1 MEQNRTKLT
10 LTNLLVLLAAG
21 ASALFIAQSSHALTA
36 LVGVCFV
43 GFGVLITL
51 VSYFQMRLVERER
64 NERFEYDELTK
75 APSASAL
82 FNKEETS
89 GLPARRS
96 REQFEKYFIP
106 GFTIALFLG
115 YAAGAFFL
123 WRWLARPVVPMTH
136 PILTLC
142 IFSII
147 ALVLFML
154 GRFSVALARMEK
166 QRLLE
171 PVAVAV
177 LSGAYLAALA
187 ALATALVYFGVPQAD
202 LYIARALVILMGGLA
217 VEALLTLLME
227 IYRPRLKG
235 QQTRLLYHSRVMSLI
250 SQPESLFTTAAHA
263 LDYQFGFKVSDTWFF
278 QFLQRA
284 FAWIVLGQFAILMLS
299 TTFVVIETGEQALL
313 ERFGKPVA
321 GSAILDPGWH
331 FKMPWPIDKVH
342 RYQTERIQTFEVGLE
357 HEEGDDKHEEQTVLW
372 TVSHA
377 KEEFNLLV
385 ASRDTSTNA
394 ATGDAAK
401 KSPPVNLLTVS
412 IPVQF
417 QITNLTAWAYN
428 NTEPDHL
435 LEKIATRE
443 VVLYLVNADLN
454 ELMSTGRGA
463 AAEALRL
470 RIQSAAD
477 QRQLGARIIMVGL
490 QDIHPPVAV
499 AGAYQKVVGARQA
512 AEAKV
517 NTARAYAI
525 TTNALAG
532 SIARRT
538 VLGAEAEATRT
549 KSLALARAA
558 SFTNQI
564 PAYRAAPE
572 IYTTR
577 AYLQTLARQG
587 GNVRKYVVATTNTD
601 DVIQFDLTEK
611 YERSL
616 LDVNIPAPKK

>member
-1 MEQNRTKLT
+1 MEPNRTKLA
-10 LTNLLVLLAAG
+10 LTNLVALLAGGG
-21 ASALFIAQSSHALTA
+21 AAFLVSQSSQVRSGYIAL
-36 LVGVCFV
+36 CF
-43 GFGVLITL
+43 FGIGILITI

-64 NERFEYDELTK
+64 LERLEYDELTK

-82 FNKEETS
+82 FNKDEAS
-89 GLPARRS
+89 AMPARRS
-96 REQFEKYFIP
+96 REQFEKFFVP
-106 GFTIALFLG
+106 GFTIVLMLAEF
-115 YAAGAFFL
+115 AGAFFL
-123 WRWLARPVVPMTH
+123 WRWLQKPSVPMAN
-136 PILTLC
+136 PLLAGAILA
-142 IFSII
+142 II
-147 ALVLFML
+147 GLVLFIL
-154 GRFSVALARMEK
+154 GRFSVSLARLEK

-171 PVAVAV
+171 PPAVSV
-177 LSGAYLAALA
+177 LSAAYFSAICAIVVGLGWLE
-187 ALATALVYFGVPQAD
+187 FPRAD
-202 LYIARALVILMGGLA
+202 FYVAKILVIVLGLLA
-217 VEALLTLLME
+217 VENLFTLMLE
-227 IYRPRLKG
+227 IYRPRVKG
-235 QQTRLLYHSRVMSLI
+235 REGRLLYHSRILSLI

-278 QFLQRA
+278 QFLQRS
-284 FAWIVLGQFAILMLS
+284 FAWIILAQFAVLILS
-299 TTFVVIETGEQALL
+299 TAFVVIETGEQALL

-321 GSAILDPGWH
+321 GRAILEPGWH

-357 HEEGDDKHEEQTVLW
+357 HDESAEQEDTVLW

-385 ASRDTSTNA
+385 ASRVAVTNA
-394 ATGDAAK
+394 DGDTK

-417 QITNLTAWAYN
+417 QITNLNAWAYN

-454 ELMSTGRGA
+454 ELMAGGRGA
-463 AAEALRL
+463 AAEGLRQ

-512 AEAKV
+512 AEAKI
-517 NTARAYAI
+517 NAARAYAI

-549 KSLALARAA
+549 KTIGLARAA
-558 SFTNQI
+558 SFTNQV

-616 LDVNIPAPKK
+616 LDVQVPPPKK

>member
-10 LTNLLVLLAAG
+10 LVNLVVLLLAG
-21 ASALFIAQSSHALTA
+21 AASLGVALASHVLTA
-36 LVGVCFV
+36 TVAAVFCGI
-43 GFGVLITL
+43 GFLATLISYVLMQL
-51 VSYFQMRLVERER
+51 LERER
-64 NERFEYDELTK
+64 NERLEYDELTK
-75 APSASAL
+75 APTASAL
-82 FNKEETS
+82 FNKDEVS

-96 REQFEKYFIP
+96 REQFEKFIVP
-106 GFTIALFLG
+106 GYVIALLLG
-115 YAAGAFFL
+115 EAAGVFFL
-123 WRWLARPVVPMTH
+123 WRWLQKPAVPVQN
-136 PILTLC
+136 PI
-142 IFSII
+142 F
-147 ALVLFML
+147 ALVIFAVVTLVFFIL
-154 GRFSVALARMEK
+154 GRFSIALARMEK

-171 PVAVAV
+171 PPAVAV
-177 LSGAYLAALA
+177 LAAAYFSAVSAVAAG
-187 ALATALVYFGVPQAD
+187 LVYFEIPRAD
-202 LYIARALVILMGGLA
+202 LYLARALVILLGLLA
-217 VEALLTLLME
+217 VETLLTLLLE
-227 IYRPRLKG
+227 VYRPRVKG
-235 QQTRLLYHSRVMSLI
+235 RETRLLYHSRVMSLI

-284 FAWIVLGQFAILMLS
+284 FAWIVLAQFALLVFS
-299 TTFVVIETGEQALL
+299 TSFVVIETGEQALL

-321 GSAILDPGWH
+321 SRAILGPGWH

-357 HEEGDDKHEEQTVLW
+357 HDESAEKEDTVLW

-385 ASRDTSTNA
+385 ASRVNVTND
-394 ATGDAAK
+394 ATGEAK

-417 QITNLTAWAYN
+417 QITNLNAWAYN
-428 NTEPDHL
+428 NTQPDEL

-443 VVLYLVNADLN
+443 VVLYLVNADLG
-454 ELMSTGRGA
+454 ELMSVGRGA
-463 AAEALRL
+463 AAEGLRE
-470 RIQSAAD
+470 RIQAAAD

-490 QDIHPPVAV
+490 QDIHPPVSV
-499 AGAYQKVVGARQA
+499 AGAYQRVVGARQS
-512 AEAKV
+512 AEARI
-517 NTARAYAI
+517 NQARAYAA

-538 VLGAEAEATRT
+538 VLNAQAEAVRA
-549 KSLALARAA
+549 KSIAFARAA

-577 AYLQTLARQG
+577 AYLQTLARQA
-587 GNVRKYVVATTNTD
+587 GNVRKYVVATTNTE

-611 YERSL
+611 YERGL
-616 LDVNIPAPKK
+616 LDVQIPTPKK

>member
-1 MEQNRTKLT
+1 MEPNRTKLT
-10 LTNLLVLLAAG
+10 LLNLAVLLLAG
-21 ASALFIAQSSHALTA
+21 VAGLTVAVFTHALTA
-36 LVGVCFV
+36 TVAVVFCGV
-43 GFGVLITL
+43 GFLVTLLSYVLM
-51 VSYFQMRLVERER
+51 QLVEREK
-64 NERFEYDELTK
+64 NERLEYDELTK
-75 APSASAL
+75 SPSASAL
-82 FNKEETS
+82 FNKDEIS
-89 GLPARRS
+89 ALPARRS
-96 REQFEKYFIP
+96 REQFERFAVP
-106 GFTIALFLG
+106 GFTLALLLG
-115 YAAGAFFL
+115 EAAGVFFL
-123 WRWLARPVVPMTH
+123 WRWLQKPVVPMEK
-136 PILTLC
+136 PV
-142 IFSII
+142 F
-147 ALVLFML
+147 ALVIFALMALVFFML
-154 GRFSVALARMEK
+154 GRFSVALARIEK

-171 PVAVAV
+171 PPAVSVLSAAYFSALSAVAA
-177 LSGAYLAALA
+177 G
-187 ALATALVYFGVPQAD
+187 LVYFEIPRAD
-202 LYIARALVILMGGLA
+202 VYIARILVILLGILA
-217 VEALLTLLME
+217 VETLLTLLLE

-284 FAWIVLGQFAILMLS
+284 FAWIVLGQFAVLMLS
-299 TTFVVIETGEQALL
+299 TTFVVVETGEQALL

-321 GSAILDPGWH
+321 SRAILEPGWH

-357 HEEGDDKHEEQTVLW
+357 HDENAPESDTVLW

-385 ASRDTSTNA
+385 ASRESVTNLD
-394 ATGDAAK
+394 GAK

-454 ELMSTGRGA
+454 ELMAGGRGA

-499 AGAYQKVVGARQA
+499 AGAYQRVVGARQA

-549 KSLALARAA
+549 KSIALARAA

-616 LDVNIPAPKK
+616 LDVNIPAPRKP

>member
-1 MEQNRTKLT
+1 MEPNRTKLT
-10 LTNLLVLLAAG
+10 LLNLAALLLAGG
-21 ASALFIAQSSHALTA
+21 AALGVALTSHVLTA
-36 LVGVCFV
+36 TVAAVFCGVGLVVTLLSY
-43 GFGVLITL
+43 VLMQL
-51 VSYFQMRLVERER
+51 LEREK
-64 NERFEYDELTK
+64 NERLEYDELTK
-75 APSASAL
+75 SPSASAL
-82 FNKEETS
+82 FNKDETS

-96 REQFEKYFIP
+96 REQFEKFVVP
-106 GFTIALFLG
+106 GITLALFLG
-115 YAAGAFFL
+115 QCAGVFFL
-123 WRWLARPVVPMTH
+123 WRWLQKPVVPMEH
-136 PILTLC
+136 SYFALAILAL
-142 IFSII
+142 I
-147 ALVLFML
+147 ALVFFII
-154 GRFSVALARMEK
+154 GRFSVSLARLEK

-171 PVAVAV
+171 PPAVSVLSSAYFVALAAVAV
-177 LSGAYLAALA
+177 GLFSAGL
-187 ALATALVYFGVPQAD
+187 PRAD
-202 LYIARALVILMGGLA
+202 LYMARALVVLLGVLA
-217 VEALLTLLME
+217 VETLLTLLLE
-227 IYRPRLKG
+227 IYRPRVKG
-235 QQTRLLYHSRVMSLI
+235 RETRLLYHSRVMSLI

-284 FAWIVLGQFAILMLS
+284 FAWIVLGQFALLIFS
-299 TTFVVIETGEQALL
+299 TSFVVIEAGEQALL

-321 GSAILDPGWH
+321 SRAILEPGLH
-331 FKMPWPIDKVH
+331 LKMPWPVDKIH
-342 RYQTERIQTFEVGLE
+342 RYQTERIQSFEVGLDHDE
-357 HEEGDDKHEEQTVLW
+357 SAEQEETVLW

-385 ASRDTSTNA
+385 ASRESVTNLDGG
-394 ATGDAAK
+394 T

-417 QITNLTAWAYN
+417 QITNLNAWAYN

-463 AAEALRL
+463 AAEGLRE

-477 QRQLGARIIMVGL
+477 ARQLGARIIMVGL
-490 QDIHPPVAV
+490 QDIHPPVSV
-499 AGAYQKVVGARQA
+499 APAYQKVVGARQA
-512 AEAKV
+512 AEAKINV
-517 NTARAYAI
+517 ARAYAI

-532 SIARRT
+532 SLARRT
-538 VLGAEAEATRT
+538 VLNAEAEAVRAKT
-549 KSLALARAA
+549 LAFARAA

-577 AYLQTLARQG
+577 AYLQTLARQA
-587 GNVRKYVVATTNTD
+587 GNVRKYVIATTNTD

-616 LDVNIPAPKK
+616 LDVQIPQTKK

>member
-1 MEQNRTKLT
+1 MESNRTKLT
-10 LTNLLVLLAAG
+10 LLNLLALLAACATG
-21 ASALFIAQSSHALTA
+21 LVIAQSSHALTA
-36 LVGVCFV
+36 LVAACFAGLGALV
-43 GFGVLITL
+43 AL
-51 VSYFQMRLVERER
+51 VSYFQMRLIEREK
-64 NERFEYDELTK
+64 NERLEYDELTK
-75 APSASAL
+75 SPTASAL

-89 GLPARRS
+89 GLPAHRS
-96 REQFEKYFIP
+96 REQFEKYFVP

-115 YAAGAFFL
+115 CAAGTFLL
-123 WRWLARPVVPMTH
+123 WRWLARPVAPVTH
-136 PILTLC
+136 PILALVL
-142 IFSII
+142 FSII

-154 GRFSVALARMEK
+154 GRFSVTLARMEK

-177 LSGAYLAALA
+177 LSSAYLS
-187 ALATALVYFGVPQAD
+187 ALVAVSAGLAYFEIPRAD
-202 LYIARALVILMGGLA
+202 LYIARALVILLGVLA
-217 VEALLTLLME
+217 VETLLTLVLE
-227 IYRPRLKG
+227 IYRPRVKG

-284 FAWIVLGQFAILMLS
+284 FAWIVLGQLALLVLS

-321 GSAILDPGWH
+321 SRAILEPGWH

-342 RYQTERIQTFEVGLE
+342 RYQTERVQTFTVGLE
-357 HEEGDDKHEEQTVLW
+357 HEEGGKEENTVLW

-385 ASRDTSTNA
+385 ASRDTSTN
-394 ATGDAAK
+394 TDAGK
-401 KSPPVNLLTVS
+401 KSPPVNLLSVS

-428 NTEPDHL
+428 NTQPDEL

-454 ELMSTGRGA
+454 ELMAGGRGA
-463 AAEALRL
+463 AAEGLRE
-470 RIQSAAD
+470 RMQAAAD

-490 QDIHPPVAV
+490 QDIHPPVSV
-499 AGAYQKVVGARQA
+499 AAAYEKVVGARQA
-512 AEAKV
+512 AEAKI

-549 KSLALARAA
+549 KTIALARAA

-577 AYLQTLARQG
+577 AYLQTLARQA
-587 GNVRKYVVATTNTD
+587 GNVRKYVIATTNTD

-616 LDVNIPAPKK
+616 LDVQIPTTKKSP

>member
-1 MEQNRTKLT
+1 MEPNRTKLT
-10 LTNLLVLLAAG
+10 LLNLAVLLLAG
-21 ASALFIAQSSHALTA
+21 VAGLTVAVFTHALTA
-36 LVGVCFV
+36 TVAVVFCGV
-43 GFGVLITL
+43 GFLVTLLSYVLM
-51 VSYFQMRLVERER
+51 QLVEREK
-64 NERFEYDELTK
+64 NERLEYDELTK
-75 APSASAL
+75 SPSASAL
-82 FNKEETS
+82 FNKDEIS
-89 GLPARRS
+89 ALPARRS
-96 REQFEKYFIP
+96 REQLERFAVP
-106 GFTIALFLG
+106 GFTLALLLG
-115 YAAGAFFL
+115 EAAGVFFL
-123 WRWLARPVVPMTH
+123 WRWLQKPVVPMEK
-136 PILTLC
+136 PV
-142 IFSII
+142 F
-147 ALVLFML
+147 ALVIFALMALVFFML
-154 GRFSVALARMEK
+154 GRFSVALARIEK

-171 PVAVAV
+171 PPAVSVLSAAYFSALSAVAA
-177 LSGAYLAALA
+177 G
-187 ALATALVYFGVPQAD
+187 LVYFEIPRAD
-202 LYIARALVILMGGLA
+202 VYIARILVILLGILA
-217 VEALLTLLME
+217 VETLLTLLLE

-284 FAWIVLGQFAILMLS
+284 FAWIVLGQFAVLMLS
-299 TTFVVIETGEQALL
+299 TTFVVVETGEQALL

-321 GSAILDPGWH
+321 SRAILEPGWH

-357 HEEGDDKHEEQTVLW
+357 HDENAPESDTVLW

-385 ASRDTSTNA
+385 ASRESVTNLD
-394 ATGDAAK
+394 GAK

-454 ELMSTGRGA
+454 ELMAGGRGA

-490 QDIHPPVAV
+490 QDIH
-499 AGAYQKVVGARQA
+499 R
-512 AEAKV
+512 
-517 NTARAYAI
+517 
-525 TTNALAG
+525 
-532 SIARRT
+532 
-538 VLGAEAEATRT
+538 
-549 KSLALARAA
+549 
-558 SFTNQI
+558 
-564 PAYRAAPE
+564 
-572 IYTTR
+572 
-577 AYLQTLARQG
+577 
-587 GNVRKYVVATTNTD
+587 
-601 DVIQFDLTEK
+601 
-611 YERSL
+611 
-616 LDVNIPAPKK
+616 

>member
-1 MEQNRTKLT
+1 MEPNRTKLT
-10 LTNLLVLLAAG
+10 LLNLAVLLLAGAAALGVALTSHILTATVAAVFCGVGLLVTLL
-21 ASALFIAQSSHALTA
+21 SY
-36 LVGVCFV
+36 
-43 GFGVLITL
+43 VLMQL
-51 VSYFQMRLVERER
+51 LEREK
-64 NERFEYDELTK
+64 NERLEYDELTK
-75 APSASAL
+75 SPTASAL
-82 FNKEETS
+82 FNKDETS

-96 REQFEKYFIP
+96 REQFEKFIVP
-106 GFTIALFLG
+106 GFTFALLLAEG
-115 YAAGAFFL
+115 AGVFFL
-123 WRWLARPVVPMTH
+123 WRWLAKATVPMER
-136 PILTLC
+136 PYFGLA
-142 IFSII
+142 IFALL
-147 ALVLFML
+147 ALVLFII
-154 GRFSVALARMEK
+154 GRFSVALARLEK

-171 PVAVAV
+171 PPAVSV
-177 LSGAYLAALA
+177 LSSAYFLALA
-187 ALATALVYFGVPQAD
+187 AVVVGLFSAGIPRAD
-202 LYIARALVILMGGLA
+202 LFVAHALVILLGVLA
-217 VEALLTLLME
+217 VETLLTLVLE
-227 IYRPRLKG
+227 IYRPRVKG
-235 QQTRLLYHSRVMSLI
+235 QQTRLLYHSRMMSLI

-278 QFLQRA
+278 QFLQRS
-284 FAWIVLGQFAILMLS
+284 FAWIFLGQLALLILS

-342 RYQTERIQTFEVGLE
+342 RYQTERVQTFEVGLE
-357 HEEGDDKHEEQTVLW
+357 HDESAEQEDTVLW

-385 ASRDTSTNA
+385 ASRESVTNLDGG
-394 ATGDAAK
+394 T

-417 QITNLTAWAYN
+417 QITNLNAWAYN

-463 AAEALRL
+463 AAEGLRE

-517 NTARAYAI
+517 NTALAYAI

-538 VLGAEAEATRT
+538 VLNAEAQATRT
-549 KSLALARAA
+549 KTIALARAA

-577 AYLQTLARQG
+577 AYLQTLARQA
-587 GNVRKYVVATTNTD
+587 GNVRKYVIATTNTD

-616 LDVNIPAPKK
+616 LDVQIPKK

>member
-1 MEQNRTKLT
+1 MEPNRTKLT
-10 LTNLLVLLAAG
+10 LLNLAVLLLAG
-21 ASALFIAQSSHALTA
+21 VAGLTVAVFTHALTA
-36 LVGVCFV
+36 TVAVVFCGV
-43 GFGVLITL
+43 GFLVTLLSYVLM
-51 VSYFQMRLVERER
+51 QLVEREK
-64 NERFEYDELTK
+64 NERLEYDELTK
-75 APSASAL
+75 SPSASAL
-82 FNKEETS
+82 FNKDEIS
-89 GLPARRS
+89 ALPARRS
-96 REQFEKYFIP
+96 REQFERFGVP
-106 GFTIALFLG
+106 GFTLALLLG
-115 YAAGAFFL
+115 EAAGVFFL
-123 WRWLARPVVPMTH
+123 WRWLQKPVVPMEK
-136 PILTLC
+136 PV
-142 IFSII
+142 F
-147 ALVLFML
+147 ALVIFALMALVFFML
-154 GRFSVALARMEK
+154 GRFSVALARIEK

-171 PVAVAV
+171 PPAVSVLSAAYFSALSAVAA
-177 LSGAYLAALA
+177 G
-187 ALATALVYFGVPQAD
+187 LVYFEIPRAD
-202 LYIARALVILMGGLA
+202 LYIARILVILLGILA
-217 VEALLTLLME
+217 VETLLTLVLE
-227 IYRPRLKG
+227 IYRPRVKG
-235 QQTRLLYHSRVMSLI
+235 RETRLLYHSRVMSLI

-284 FAWIVLGQFAILMLS
+284 FAWIVLGQFAVLMLS
-299 TTFVVIETGEQALL
+299 TTFVVVETGEQALL

-321 GSAILDPGWH
+321 GSAILEPGWH

-357 HEEGDDKHEEQTVLW
+357 HEEGGKEEDTVLW

-385 ASRDTSTNA
+385 ASRESVTNLD
-394 ATGDAAK
+394 GAK

-454 ELMSTGRGA
+454 ELMAGGRGA
-463 AAEALRL
+463 AAEALRV

-549 KSLALARAA
+549 KSIALARAA

-616 LDVNIPAPKK
+616 LDVNIPAPKKP

>member
-10 LTNLLVLLAAG
+10 LLNLAVLLIAGAAG
-21 ASALFIAQSSHALTA
+21 LGVALTTHALTA
-36 LVGVCFV
+36 TVAVVFCGIGCLATMVTFV
-43 GFGVLITL
+43 LMQL
-51 VSYFQMRLVERER
+51 AEREK
-64 NERFEYDELTK
+64 NERLEYDELTK
-75 APSASAL
+75 SPSASAL
-82 FNKEETS
+82 FNKDEVS

-96 REQFEKYFIP
+96 REQFEKFIVP
-106 GFTIALFLG
+106 GFTLALLLG
-115 YAAGAFFL
+115 EAVGVFFL
-123 WRWLARPVVPMTH
+123 WRWLQKPVVAMEKPV
-136 PILTLC
+136 
-142 IFSII
+142 F
-147 ALVLFML
+147 ALVIFAVVTLVFFIL
-154 GRFSVALARMEK
+154 GRFSVALARLEK
-166 QRLLE
+166 LRLLE
-171 PVAVAV
+171 PPAVSV
-177 LSGAYLAALA
+177 LSAAYFSALS
-187 ALATALVYFGVPQAD
+187 ALATGLAYFEIPRAD
-202 LYIARALVILMGGLA
+202 LYIARTLVILLGILA
-217 VEALLTLLME
+217 VETLLTLVLE
-227 IYRPRLKG
+227 IYRPRVKG
-235 QQTRLLYHSRVMSLI
+235 RETRLLYHSRVISLI

-284 FAWIVLGQFAILMLS
+284 FAWIVLGQFALLVLS
-299 TTFVVIETGEQALL
+299 TSFVVLETGEQALL

-357 HEEGDDKHEEQTVLW
+357 HDENAEQEDTVLW

-385 ASRDTSTNA
+385 ASRESVTNLD
-394 ATGDAAK
+394 GAK

-428 NTEPDHL
+428 STEPDHL

-454 ELMSTGRGA
+454 ELMSTGRGT
-463 AAEALRL
+463 AAEGLRQ

-517 NTARAYAI
+517 NVARAYAI

-549 KSLALARAA
+549 KSIALARAA

-616 LDVNIPAPKK
+616 LDVSIPAPKK

>member
-10 LTNLLVLLAAG
+10 LTNLFVLLIAG
-21 ASALFIAQSSHALTA
+21 VAGLFIAQMSHTLTA
-36 LVGVCFV
+36 MVAVCFA
-43 GFGVLITL
+43 GIGVLVTL
-51 VSYFQMRLVERER
+51 VSYFQMRLIERER
-64 NERFEYDELTK
+64 VERMEYDELTK
-75 APSASAL
+75 APSAAAL
-82 FNKEETS
+82 FNKDEIS

-96 REQFEKYFIP
+96 REQFEKFFVP
-106 GFTIALFLG
+106 GFTAALFLG
-115 YAAGAFFL
+115 YSAASYFL
-123 WRWLARPVVPMTH
+123 WRWLGRPLVPVVQPVLAMV
-136 PILTLC
+136 ILGMV
-142 IFSII
+142 
-147 ALVLFML
+147 ALVFFLL
-154 GRFSVALARMEK
+154 GRFTVALARMEK

-171 PVAVAV
+171 PVGVAV
-177 LSGAYLAALA
+177 LSGAYLAALSTLA
-187 ALATALVYFGVPQAD
+187 AALVYFEMPRAD
-202 LYIARALVILMGGLA
+202 LYIARVLVILLGILA
-217 VEALLTLLME
+217 VETLLTLVLE
-227 IYRPRLKG
+227 IYRPRVKG
-235 QQTRLLYHSRVMSLI
+235 RETRLLYHSRVMSLI

-284 FAWIVLGQFAILMLS
+284 FAWIILGQFALLILS
-299 TTFVVIETGEQALL
+299 TSFVVIETGEQALL
-313 ERFGKPVA
+313 ERFGKPVT

-357 HEEGDDKHEEQTVLW
+357 HEEEEGAPEENTVLW

-385 ASRDTSTNA
+385 ASRESVTNLD
-394 ATGDAAK
+394 GAK

-417 QITNLTAWAYN
+417 QITNLNAWAYN

-454 ELMSTGRGA
+454 ELMAGGRGT
-463 AAEALRL
+463 AAEALRQ

-549 KSLALARAA
+549 KSIALARAA

>member
-10 LTNLLVLLAAG
+10 LLNLVVLLVASVAALG
-21 ASALFIAQSSHALTA
+21 VALKAHVLTA
-36 LVGVCFV
+36 TVAAIFCGIGFLV
-43 GFGVLITL
+43 TL
-51 VSYFQMRLVERER
+51 VSYVLMQLVEREK
-64 NERFEYDELTK
+64 NERLEYDELTK
-75 APSASAL
+75 SPAASAL
-82 FNKEETS
+82 FNKDEVS
-89 GLPARRS
+89 SLPARRS
-96 REQFEKYFIP
+96 REQFEKFFVP
-106 GFTIALFLG
+106 AFTIALLLG
-115 YAAGAFFL
+115 EIAGVFFL
-123 WRWLARPVVPMTH
+123 WRWLQKPATTIQN
-136 PILTLC
+136 PI
-142 IFSII
+142 F
-147 ALVLFML
+147 ALVIFAVVTLVFFIL
-154 GRFSVALARMEK
+154 GRFSVALARLEK

-171 PVAVAV
+171 PPAVSV
-177 LSGAYLAALA
+177 LAAAYFSAISALA
-187 ALATALVYFGVPQAD
+187 AGLAYFEFPRAD
-202 LYIARALVILMGGLA
+202 LYIARALVILLGLLA
-217 VEALLTLLME
+217 VETLLTLVLE
-227 IYRPRLKG
+227 IYRPRVKG
-235 QQTRLLYHSRVMSLI
+235 RESRLLYHSRVMSLI

-284 FAWIVLGQFAILMLS
+284 FAWIILGQFALLILS
-299 TTFVVIETGEQALL
+299 TSFVVIETGEQALL

-357 HEEGDDKHEEQTVLW
+357 HEEEKGAPEENTVLW

-385 ASRDTSTNA
+385 ASRESVTNLD
-394 ATGDAAK
+394 GAK

-428 NTEPDHL
+428 STEPDHL

-454 ELMSTGRGA
+454 ELMASGRGA

-490 QDIHPPVAV
+490 QDIHPPVSV

-549 KSLALARAA
+549 KSIALARAA

-564 PAYRAAPE
+564 PAYRAARE

-616 LDVNIPAPKK
+616 LDVNIPAPKKP

>member
-10 LTNLLVLLAAG
+10 LLNLAALLLAGGAALGVALTSHVLTAVVATVFCGVGLLVTLL
-21 ASALFIAQSSHALTA
+21 SY
-36 LVGVCFV
+36 
-43 GFGVLITL
+43 VLMQL
-51 VSYFQMRLVERER
+51 LEREK
-64 NERFEYDELTK
+64 NERLEYDELTK

-89 GLPARRS
+89 GLPAHRS
-96 REQFEKYFIP
+96 REQFERFVVP
-106 GFTIALFLG
+106 GFTIALLIAEG
-115 YAAGAFFL
+115 AGVFFL
-123 WRWLARPVVPMTH
+123 WRWLAKAAVPMER
-136 PILTLC
+136 PYFAIA
-142 IFSII
+142 IFALL
-147 ALVLFML
+147 ALVLFII
-154 GRFSVALARMEK
+154 GRFSVALARLEK

-171 PVAVAV
+171 PPAVSV
-177 LSGAYLAALA
+177 LSSAYFLALA
-187 ALATALVYFGVPQAD
+187 AVVVGLFSAGVPRVD
-202 LYIARALVILMGGLA
+202 LWVARALVVLLGVLA
-217 VEALLTLLME
+217 VETLLTLVLE
-227 IYRPRLKG
+227 IYRPRVKG
-235 QQTRLLYHSRVMSLI
+235 RETRLLYHSRVMSLI

-299 TTFVVIETGEQALL
+299 TTFVIIETGEQALL

-321 GSAILDPGWH
+321 GRAILDPGWH
-331 FKMPWPIDKVH
+331 FKMPWPVDKIH

-357 HEEGDDKHEEQTVLW
+357 HEEEEGKPEENTVLW

-385 ASRDTSTNA
+385 ASRESVTNLDGA
-394 ATGDAAK
+394 Q

-454 ELMSTGRGA
+454 ELMAGGRGA

-490 QDIHPPVAV
+490 QDIHPPVSV

-549 KSLALARAA
+549 KSIALARAA

>member
-10 LTNLLVLLAAG
+10 LLNLVVLLVAGAAG
-21 ASALFIAQSSHALTA
+21 LGVAVNVHVLTA
-36 LVGVCFV
+36 TVAAVFCGV
-43 GFGVLITL
+43 GFLVTLISYVLMQL
-51 VSYFQMRLVERER
+51 LEREK
-64 NERFEYDELTK
+64 NERLEYDELTK
-75 APSASAL
+75 SPSASAL
-82 FNKEETS
+82 FNKDETS

-96 REQFEKYFIP
+96 REQFEKFVVP
-106 GFTIALFLG
+106 GFTLTLLLG
-115 YAAGAFFL
+115 EAAGVFFL
-123 WRWLARPVVPMTH
+123 WRWLQKPVVPMEK
-136 PILTLC
+136 PI
-142 IFSII
+142 F
-147 ALVLFML
+147 ALVIFGVVTLVFFVL
-154 GRFSVALARMEK
+154 GRFSVSLARMEK

-171 PVAVAV
+171 PPAVSV
-177 LSGAYLAALA
+177 LAAAYFSALS
-187 ALATALVYFGVPQAD
+187 ALATGLAYFEIPRAD
-202 LYIARALVILMGGLA
+202 LYIAHALVILLGVLA
-217 VEALLTLLME
+217 VETLLTLVLE
-227 IYRPRLKG
+227 IYRPRVRG
-235 QQTRLLYHSRVMSLI
+235 RATRLLYHSRVMSLI

-284 FAWIVLGQFAILMLS
+284 FAWIVLGQFALLVLS
-299 TTFVVIETGEQALL
+299 TAFVVIETGEQALL

-321 GSAILDPGWH
+321 RREILEPGWH

-342 RYQTERIQTFEVGLE
+342 RYQTERVQTFEVGLE
-357 HEEGDDKHEEQTVLW
+357 HDEKAEQEDTVLW

-385 ASRDTSTNA
+385 ASRESVTNLD
-394 ATGDAAK
+394 GAK

-417 QITNLTAWAYN
+417 QITNLNAWAYN

-443 VVLYLVNADLN
+443 VVLFLVNADLN

-463 AAEALRL
+463 AAEGLRE

-490 QDIHPPVAV
+490 QDIHPPVSV
-499 AGAYQKVVGARQA
+499 AAAYQKVVGARQA

-517 NTARAYAI
+517 NTALAYAI

-549 KSLALARAA
+549 KTIALARAA

-577 AYLQTLARQG
+577 AYLQTLARQA
-587 GNVRKYVVATTNTD
+587 GNVRKYVIATTNTD

-616 LDVNIPAPKK
+616 LDVQIPKK

>member
-1 MEQNRTKLT
+1 MESNRTKLT
-10 LTNLLVLLAAG
+10 LLNLAVLLIAG
-21 ASALFIAQSSHALTA
+21 AASLGVAIKSHALTA
-36 LVGVCFV
+36 TVAAVFCGLGFLVT
-43 GFGVLITL
+43 LI
-51 VSYFQMRLVERER
+51 SYVFMQLVEREK
-64 NERFEYDELTK
+64 NERLEYDELTK
-75 APSASAL
+75 SPSASAL
-82 FNKEETS
+82 FNKDEVS

-96 REQFEKYFIP
+96 REQFQKFVVP

-115 YAAGAFFL
+115 ECAGVFFL
-123 WRWLARPVVPMTH
+123 WRWLQKPVVPMEN
-136 PILTLC
+136 PV
-142 IFSII
+142 F
-147 ALVLFML
+147 ALVIFAVVTLVFFIL
-154 GRFSVALARMEK
+154 GRFSVALARLEK

-171 PVAVAV
+171 PPAVSV
-177 LSGAYLAALA
+177 LSAAYFSAIS
-187 ALATALVYFGVPQAD
+187 ALATGLVYFEIPRAD
-202 LYIARALVILMGGLA
+202 LYIARGLVILLGILA
-217 VEALLTLLME
+217 VETLLTLLLE

-284 FAWIVLGQFAILMLS
+284 FAWIILGQFALLLLS

-321 GSAILDPGWH
+321 ARPILEPGFH
-331 FKMPWPIDKVH
+331 FKLPWPIDKVR
-342 RYQTERIQTFEVGLE
+342 RYETERIQSFEIGLE
-357 HEEGDDKHEEQTVLW
+357 HDESAEQEETVLW

-385 ASRDTSTNA
+385 ASRVAVTNVDADT
-394 ATGDAAK
+394 K

-454 ELMSTGRGA
+454 ELMAGGRGA

-490 QDIHPPVAV
+490 QDIHPPVSV

-517 NTARAYAI
+517 NTARAYAA

-538 VLGAEAEATRT
+538 VLQAEAEATRA
-549 KSLALARAA
+549 KSLAFARAA

-587 GNVRKYVVATTNTD
+587 GNVRKYVLATTNTD

-616 LDVNIPAPKK
+616 LDVQIPQTKK

>member
-1 MEQNRTKLT
+1 MEPNRTKLT
-10 LTNLLVLLAAG
+10 LLNLAVLLLAG
-21 ASALFIAQSSHALTA
+21 VAGLTVAVFTHALTA
-36 LVGVCFV
+36 TVAVVFCGV
-43 GFGVLITL
+43 GFLVTLLSYVLM
-51 VSYFQMRLVERER
+51 QLVEREK
-64 NERFEYDELTK
+64 NERLEYDELTK
-75 APSASAL
+75 SPSASAL
-82 FNKEETS
+82 FNKDEIS
-89 GLPARRS
+89 ALPARRS
-96 REQFEKYFIP
+96 REQFERFGVP
-106 GFTIALFLG
+106 GFTLALLLG
-115 YAAGAFFL
+115 EAAGVFFL
-123 WRWLARPVVPMTH
+123 WRWLQKPVVPMEK
-136 PILTLC
+136 PV
-142 IFSII
+142 F
-147 ALVLFML
+147 ALVIFALMALVFFMF
-154 GRFSVALARMEK
+154 GRFSVALARIEK

-171 PVAVAV
+171 PPAVSVLSAAYFSALSAVAA
-177 LSGAYLAALA
+177 G
-187 ALATALVYFGVPQAD
+187 LVYFEIPRAD
-202 LYIARALVILMGGLA
+202 LYIARILVILLGILA
-217 VEALLTLLME
+217 VETLLTLVLE
-227 IYRPRLKG
+227 IYRPRVKG
-235 QQTRLLYHSRVMSLI
+235 RETRLLYHSRVMSLI

-284 FAWIVLGQFAILMLS
+284 FAWIVLGQFAVLMLS

-321 GSAILDPGWH
+321 GRAILEPGWH
-331 FKMPWPIDKVH
+331 FKMPWPIDKIH

-357 HEEGDDKHEEQTVLW
+357 HDENAPESDTVLW

-385 ASRDTSTNA
+385 ASRESVTNLD
-394 ATGDAAK
+394 GAK

-454 ELMSTGRGA
+454 ELMASGRGA

-538 VLGAEAEATRT
+538 VLGAEADATRT
-549 KSLALARAA
+549 KSIALARAA

>member
-10 LTNLLVLLAAG
+10 LLNLAALLLAGAAALGVALSSHVLTAVVATVFCGVGLLVTLL
-21 ASALFIAQSSHALTA
+21 SY
-36 LVGVCFV
+36 
-43 GFGVLITL
+43 VLMQL
-51 VSYFQMRLVERER
+51 LEREK
-64 NERFEYDELTK
+64 NERLEYDELTK
-75 APSASAL
+75 SPSASAL

-89 GLPARRS
+89 GLPAQRS
-96 REQFEKYFIP
+96 REQFEKFVVP
-106 GFTIALFLG
+106 GFTFALLLAEG
-115 YAAGAFFL
+115 AGVFFL
-123 WRWLARPVVPMTH
+123 WRWLSKAAVPMER
-136 PILTLC
+136 PYFAIA
-142 IFSII
+142 IFALL
-147 ALVLFML
+147 ALVLFII
-154 GRFSVALARMEK
+154 GRFSVALARLEK

-171 PVAVAV
+171 PPAVSV
-177 LSGAYLAALA
+177 LSSAYFLALA
-187 ALATALVYFGVPQAD
+187 AVVVGLFSAGVPRVD
-202 LYIARALVILMGGLA
+202 LWMARALVVLLGILA
-217 VEALLTLLME
+217 VETLLTLVLE
-227 IYRPRLKG
+227 IYRPRVKG
-235 QQTRLLYHSRVMSLI
+235 RETRLLYHSRVMSLI

-284 FAWIVLGQFAILMLS
+284 FAWILLGQFALLILS
-299 TTFVVIETGEQALL
+299 TSFVVIETGEQALL

-357 HEEGDDKHEEQTVLW
+357 HDENAEQEDTVLW

-385 ASRDTSTNA
+385 ASRESVTNLDG
-394 ATGDAAK
+394 AT

-428 NTEPDHL
+428 STEPDHL

-499 AGAYQKVVGARQA
+499 AGAYQKVVGARQS

-517 NTARAYAI
+517 NVARAYAI

-549 KSLALARAA
+549 KSIALARAA

-616 LDVNIPAPKK
+616 LDVNIPATKK

>member
-1 MEQNRTKLT
+1 M
-10 LTNLLVLLAAG
+10 
-21 ASALFIAQSSHALTA
+21 
-36 LVGVCFV
+36 
-43 GFGVLITL
+43 
-51 VSYFQMRLVERER
+51 
-64 NERFEYDELTK
+64 
-75 APSASAL
+75 
-82 FNKEETS
+82 
-89 GLPARRS
+89 
-96 REQFEKYFIP
+96 
-106 GFTIALFLG
+106 
-115 YAAGAFFL
+115 
-123 WRWLARPVVPMTH
+123 
-136 PILTLC
+136 
-142 IFSII
+142 
-147 ALVLFML
+147 
-154 GRFSVALARMEK
+154 
-166 QRLLE
+166 
-171 PVAVAV
+171 
-177 LSGAYLAALA
+177 
-187 ALATALVYFGVPQAD
+187 
-202 LYIARALVILMGGLA
+202 
-217 VEALLTLLME
+217 
-227 IYRPRLKG
+227 
-235 QQTRLLYHSRVMSLI
+235 
-250 SQPESLFTTAAHA
+250 
-263 LDYQFGFKVSDTWFF
+263 
-278 QFLQRA
+278 
-284 FAWIVLGQFAILMLS
+284 
-299 TTFVVIETGEQALL
+299 
-313 ERFGKPVA
+313 
-321 GSAILDPGWH
+321 
-331 FKMPWPIDKVH
+331 
-342 RYQTERIQTFEVGLE
+342 
-357 HEEGDDKHEEQTVLW
+357 
-372 TVSHA
+372 
-377 KEEFNLLV
+377 
-385 ASRDTSTNA
+385 
-394 ATGDAAK
+394 
-401 KSPPVNLLTVS
+401 NLLTVS

-454 ELMSTGRGA
+454 ELMASGRGA

-490 QDIHPPVAV
+490 QDIHPPVSV

-549 KSLALARAA
+549 KSIALARAA

-577 AYLQTLARQG
+577 AYLQALARQG

-616 LDVNIPAPKK
+616 LDVNIPTPKK